1 MPDFGRWTSNGGD
14 PSLNEVNRVD
24 RFFDALASN
33 ETAYS
38 TDHAEAELAFLFADW
53 RDEVRE
59 PPATVQL
66 TTRDAV
72 AALNGGRSSRR
83 SRSSFALVGSV
94 AAAVLCVGGFGAA
107 VYGAGPG
114 DTLYGMRTTMFGQ
127 EASRDDQVVLSAQTE
142 MMQVQ
147 KLIDQGQWQQ
157 AQDKLVAL
165 STTVQTVDAPEQK
178 QQLTQ
183 QFNALTYKVVEQNS
197 AATLPPPDQ
206 PQPVLPDSPLT
217 LLPVPVVVDSSTP
230 TSSTTTSTSPSSIP
244 SSSSSESPGPE
255 IALTAPPSSESPG
268 PQGEPSS
275 PSSPSSSSSSP
286 SSPSSPSSSPS
297 STPSSPSSPPSSP
310 SSPSSPPSSP
320 STPPSS
326 PSTPPSSPPSL
337 PQPPAD
343 VTSVT
348 PAPPAAPAPAQPPA
362 PASQPPAPASQ
373 APPPQ
378 PRLAPNPEP
387 AAPPAGGSSG
397 VGQSVTPIEP
407 VEPPRA
413 PEAPKRS
420 SGDEQG
426 VPVTTVMPPH

>member
-14 PSLNEVNRVD
+14 PSLNEINRVD

-72 AALNGGRSSRR
+72 AALDSTRGSRR

-107 VYGAGPG
+107 VYSAGPG
-114 DTLYGMRTTMFGQ
+114 DTLYGMRTTMFGR

-183 QFNALTYKVVEQNS
+183 QFNALTYKVVEQDS

-206 PQPVLPDSPLT
+206 PQPVLPSSPLT
-217 LLPVPVVVDSSTP
+217 LLPVPVVVDSSTL
-230 TSSTTTSTSPSSIP
+230 TSSTPTSTSPASIP

-255 IALTAPPSSESPG
+255 IALTAPPSSENPG
-268 PQGEPSS
+268 PEGEPSS
-275 PSSPSSSSSSP
+275 PS
-286 SSPSSPSSSPS
+286 SSPSSPSSSP
-297 STPSSPSSPPSSP
+297 PSSPSP
-310 SSPSSPPSSP
+310 
-320 STPPSS
+320 
-326 PSTPPSSPPSL
+326 L
-337 PQPPAD
+337 PQPPAE

-348 PAPPAAPAPAQPPA
+348 PAPPVVPVVPAPAQPPA
-362 PASQPPAPASQ
+362 SASQPPEPASQ
-373 APPPQ
+373 APASQ

-387 AAPPAGGSSG
+387 AAPPAAGSSG
-397 VGQSVTPIEP
+397 VGQSVAPIEP

-420 SGDEQG
+420 GGGEQG
-426 VPVTTVMPPH
+426 VPATTVMPPH

>member
-14 PSLNEVNRVD
+14 PSLNEINRVD

-72 AALNGGRSSRR
+72 AALDSARGSRR

-147 KLIDQGQWQQ
+147 KLIDQGKWQQ

-183 QFNALTYKVVEQNS
+183 QFNALTYKVVEQDP

-206 PQPVLPDSPLT
+206 PQPVLPSSPLT
-217 LLPVPVVVDSSTP
+217 LLPVPVVVDSSTL
-230 TSSTTTSTSPSSIP
+230 TSSTPTSTSPSSIP

-255 IALTAPPSSESPG
+255 IALTAPPSSDNSGPEGEPSSSSSPSSS
-268 PQGEPSS
+268 PSS
-275 PSSPSSSSSSP
+275 PSSPSSAP

-297 STPSSPSSPPSSP
+297 SPSSLPSSPPSSP
-310 SSPSSPPSSP
+310 
-320 STPPSS
+320 
-326 PSTPPSSPPSL
+326 
-337 PQPPAD
+337 QPPAE

-348 PAPPAAPAPAQPPA
+348 SAPPVASGPVQPPA
-362 PASQPPAPASQ
+362 SASQPPTPAGQAPA
-373 APPPQ
+373 PQ

-387 AAPPAGGSSG
+387 ASPPAGASSG

-426 VPVTTVMPPH
+426 VPATTVMPPH